1 MTPVGAPLV
10 ATKPPP
16 VRARLINAR
25 EAAAYFGVS
34 ERTWR
39 AWRDAGR
46 LPVPVVR
53 FPGIPDRF
61 DLRDLDAAVAR
72 AKVGATRKD

>member
-1 MTPVGAPLV
+1 MTPTAAPSV
-10 ATKPPP
+10 VTKPPP
-16 VRARLINAR
+16 VRARLLNAR
-25 EAAAYFGVS
+25 EAARYFGVAA
-34 ERTWR
+34 RTWR